1 MMSFLNGIA
10 DRRSLVREDCS
21 CATVARGSSSTKQLG
36 TVSVLHHNNSFLET
50 KVGQRL
56 SVELLQTAWAIL
68 LRTYLFEDVITY
80 AYMTA
85 SDAGTSNLGPKQ
97 GYLIDIAKAS
107 LYQYRSVAERQ
118 IGEYGPDSRRTLTLR
133 DVEDNHINMAMS
145 LFTYAS
151 PNSMPTN
158 EKQSSGYL
166 YQYDGTLYEV
176 SHYLKTS

>member
-1 MMSFLNGIA
+1 MSFPNGIA
-10 DRRSLVREDCS
+10 DRRSLVRDDSS
-21 CATVARGSSSTKQLG
+21 CATAARGSVPTKQIG
-36 TVSVLHHNNSFLET
+36 TVPVLHHNNSFLET

-56 SVELLQTAWAIL
+56 SVEVLQTAWAIL

-97 GYLIDIAKAS
+97 GFLVDVAKAS
-107 LYQYRSVAERQ
+107 LYQYRSLAERQ
-118 IGEYGPDSRRTLTLR
+118 TGEYGPDSIQPLTLR

-151 PNSMPTN
+151 PNSMPPSGT
-158 EKQSSGYL
+158 QSSGHL
-166 YQYDGTLYEV
+166 YQYGGTLYEV
-176 SHYLKTS
+176 SHYLERS